1 MDIFVDTQITD
12 ILEPFCKKF
21 YTACLDDDIDDKYY
35 NYYLSMDQN
44 EKFNNFIYTIIDNQ
58 ICFKKYYDILLINGC
73 DKIEVNKF
81 FYNYLK
87 MKQKSQKKLW
97 SWNELSEFNIDPDME
112 DLEITTTSK
121 YKFF

>member
-21 YTACLDDDIDDKYY
+21 YSACLDEDEDYY
-35 NYYLSMDQN
+35 NHYITMDQN
-44 EKFNNFIYTIIDNQ
+44 EKFNNFICTIIGDKV
-58 ICFKKYYDILLINGC
+58 CFKKYYDILLINGC
-73 DKIEVNKF
+73 DKKEVNSF

-87 MKQKSQKKLW
+87 MKQKSEKKIW
-97 SWNELSEFNIDPDME
+97 SWSEMEHFNIDPDMK
-112 DLEITTTSK
+112 DWEIETTSK

>member
-21 YTACLDDDIDDKYY
+21 YTACLDEDEDYY
-35 NYYLSMDQN
+35 NHYITMDQN
-44 EKFNNFIYTIIDNQ
+44 EKFNNFICTIIGDK

-73 DKIEVNKF
+73 DKNEVNKF

-87 MKQKSQKKLW
+87 MKHKSEKKIW
-97 SWNELSEFNIDPDME
+97 SWAEMEQFNIDPDNE
-112 DLEITTTSK
+112 DWEIETTSK

>member
-21 YTACLDDDIDDKYY
+21 YSACLDEDDDYY
-35 NYYLSMDQN
+35 NHYITMDQN
-44 EKFNNFIYTIIDNQ
+44 EKFNNFICTIIGDKV
-58 ICFKKYYDILLINGC
+58 CFKKYYDILLINGC
-73 DKIEVNKF
+73 DKKEVNSF

-87 MKQKSQKKLW
+87 MKQKSEKKIW
-97 SWNELSEFNIDPDME
+97 SWSEMEHFNIDPDMK
-112 DLEITTTSK
+112 DWEIETTSK

>member
-21 YTACLDDDIDDKYY
+21 YTACLDEDEDYY
-35 NYYLSMDQN
+35 NHYITMDQN
-44 EKFNNFIYTIIDNQ
+44 EKFNNFICTIIGDKV
-58 ICFKKYYDILLINGC
+58 CFKKYYDILLINGC
-73 DKIEVNKF
+73 DKKEVNSF

-87 MKQKSQKKLW
+87 MKQKSEKKIW
-97 SWNELSEFNIDPDME
+97 SWSEMEHFNIDPDMK
-112 DLEITTTSK
+112 DWEIETTSK

>member
-21 YTACLDDDIDDKYY
+21 YTACLDEDEDYY
-35 NYYLSMDQN
+35 NHYITMDQN
-44 EKFNNFIYTIIDNQ
+44 EKFNNFICTIIGDK
-58 ICFKKYYDILLINGC
+58 ICFKKYYEVLLINGC
-73 DKIEVNKF
+73 NKNEVNKF

-87 MKQKSQKKLW
+87 MKHKSEKKIW
-97 SWNELSEFNIDPDME
+97 SWAEMEHFNIDPDME
-112 DLEITTTSK
+112 DWEIETTSK

>member
-21 YTACLDDDIDDKYY
+21 YTACLDEDEDYY
-35 NYYLSMDQN
+35 NHYITMNQN
-44 EKFNNFIYTIIDNQ
+44 EKFNNFICTIIGDKV
-58 ICFKKYYDILLINGC
+58 CFKKYYDILLINGC

-87 MKQKSQKKLW
+87 MKKKSEDGNW
-97 SWNELSEFNIDPDME
+97 SWNEIIEWDIPEE
-112 DLEITTTSK
+112 DIKKTTTK
-121 YKFF
+121 YTFI

>member
-21 YTACLDDDIDDKYY
+21 YSACLDEDDDYY
-35 NYYLSMDQN
+35 NHYITMDQN
-44 EKFNNFIYTIIDNQ
+44 EKFNNFICTIIGDK

-73 DKIEVNKF
+73 DKNEVNKF

-87 MKQKSQKKLW
+87 MKHKSEKKIW
-97 SWNELSEFNIDPDME
+97 SWAEMEQFNIDPDNE
-112 DLEITTTSK
+112 DWEIETTSK

>member
-21 YTACLDDDIDDKYY
+21 YSACLDEDEDYY
-35 NYYLSMDQN
+35 NHYITMDQN
-44 EKFNNFIYTIIDNQ
+44 EKFNNFICTIIGDK

-73 DKIEVNKF
+73 DKNEVNKF

-87 MKQKSQKKLW
+87 MKQKSEKKIW
-97 SWNELSEFNIDPDME
+97 SWAEMEQFNIDPDNE
-112 DLEITTTSK
+112 DWEIETTSK

>member
-21 YTACLDDDIDDKYY
+21 YSACLDEDEDYY
-35 NYYLSMDQN
+35 NHYITMDQN
-44 EKFNNFIYTIIDNQ
+44 EKFNNFICTIIGDK

-73 DKIEVNKF
+73 DKNEVNKF

-87 MKQKSQKKLW
+87 MKHKSEKKIW
-97 SWNELSEFNIDPDME
+97 SWAEMEQFNIDPDNE
-112 DLEITTTSK
+112 DWEIETTSK

>member
-21 YTACLDDDIDDKYY
+21 YSACLDEDEDYY
-35 NYYLSMDQN
+35 NHYITMDQN
-44 EKFNNFIYTIIDNQ
+44 EKFNNFICTIIGDKV
-58 ICFKKYYDILLINGC
+58 CFKKYYDILLINGC
-73 DKIEVNKF
+73 DKKEVNAF

-87 MKQKSQKKLW
+87 MKQKSEKKLW
-97 SWNELSEFNIDPDME
+97 SWSEMEHFNIDPDMK
-112 DLEITTTSK
+112 DWEIQTTSK